1 MKFKLVSKFKP
12 TGDQP
17 EAIKKLNQN
26 IKGNK
31 KFQTLLGVTGS
42 GKTFTLANII
52 EKVQKPVLIISH
64 NKTLAAQL
72 YSEFKGFFPKNAVH
86 YFVSYYD
93 YYQPEAYLPHTDTY
107 IEKETNI
114 NEEIDRLRHAAT
126 QSLSSRKDVIIVASV
141 SCIFGLGPPD
151 LYEKVKISLKVD
163 QTKNLKSMLKQL
175 VSIQYK
181 RSDYDLRRGSFRVKG
196 DVLEIFPAYG
206 ENTIRI
212 EFFGDELEKI
222 SEISALTGEITK
234 ELKKIEIYPAT
245 HYVTDK
251 DVQNL
256 AIQEIKQDLVKQ
268 TKALKKQNKLLE
280 AQRLTQ
286 RTNFDLEMIS
296 QTGYCTGIENY
307 SRYFDRR
314 RPGEPPYT
322 LIDFYPKDLLIIID
336 ESHMTTPQLR
346 AMYNQDK
353 ARKETLIDYGFRLVS
368 ALDNRPLNFKE
379 FEKKINQVVFVSATP
394 SDYELGKS
402 GSPVEQIIR
411 PTGLIDPEIE
421 IRKTK
426 GQIQDL
432 IRQIEKRT
440 KAGQRVLV
448 TTLTK
453 RLAEELTDFL
463 AEKGIKVTYLHHEI
477 DTLERPQILR
487 DLRLGVYDVVVGVN
501 LLREG
506 LDLPEVSLVTILDA
520 DKEGFLR
527 SNWSLIQVM
536 GRAARH
542 INGKVIMYADKMTRS
557 MKLAINET
565 ERRRKIQ
572 IKYNREHKIVPQTIK
587 KAIAE
592 EEFAPKAGQEKVL
605 NLAQIPKDELK
616 RIISEL
622 ENQMQ
627 LASKNLRFEKAA
639 ELRDQIIELKKA
651 KYKGKVKIKELFG

>member
-17 EAIKKLNQN
+17 EAIKKLTQG

-31 KFQTLLGVTGS
+31 KYQTLLGVTGS

-52 EKVQKPVLIISH
+52 EEAQKPVLLISH

-72 YSEFKGFFPKNAVH
+72 YSEFRNFFPKNAAH

-93 YYQPEAYLPHTDTY
+93 YYQPEAYLPTTDTY

-126 QSLSSRKDVIIVASV
+126 QSLMARKDVIVVASV

-151 LYEKVKISLKVD
+151 LYEKVKISLKVG
-163 QTKNLKSMLKQL
+163 QTKNLKSLLKQL
-175 VSIQYK
+175 ISIQYK
-181 RSDYDLRRGSFRVKG
+181 RSDYDLRRGIFRVRG

-212 EFFGDELEKI
+212 EFFGNEIEKI
-222 SEISALTGEITK
+222 SKISALTGEIIQK
-234 ELKKIEIYPAT
+234 AKKIEIYPAT
-245 HYVTDK
+245 HYITNK

-256 AIQEIKQDLVKQ
+256 AINEIKEDLTKQ
-268 TKALKKQNKLLE
+268 AKALKKQSKLLE
-280 AQRLTQ
+280 AQRLAQ
-286 RTNFDLEMIS
+286 RTNFDLEMIKE
-296 QTGYCTGIENY
+296 TGYCTGIENY

-314 RPGEPPYT
+314 KSGEPPYT
-322 LIDFYPKDLLIIID
+322 LIDFYPEDFLIIID
-336 ESHMTTPQLR
+336 ESHMTIPQLR

-353 ARKETLIDYGFRLVS
+353 ARKETLIQYGFRLPS

-379 FEKKINQVVFVSATP
+379 FEKKINQAIFVSATP
-394 SDYELGKS
+394 TLYELKKS
-402 GSPVEQIIR
+402 GKPIEQIIR
-411 PTGLIDPEIE
+411 PTGLIDPKIRV
-421 IRKTK
+421 RKTE

-432 IRQIEKRT
+432 ISEITKRT
-440 KAGQRVLV
+440 KAKQRVLV

-463 AEKGIKVTYLHHEI
+463 ADKGIKVTYLHHEI

-487 DLRLGVYDVVVGVN
+487 DLRLGVYDVIVGIN

-506 LDLPEVSLVTILDA
+506 LDLPEVSLVAILDA

-527 SNWSLIQVM
+527 SDWSLIQVA

-542 INGKVIMYADKMTRS
+542 VEGKVIMYADKMTRS
-557 MKLAINET
+557 MKIAINET
-565 ERRRKIQ
+565 ARRRKLQ
-572 IKYNREHKIVPQTIK
+572 IEYNKKHGITPRSIK

-592 EEFAPKAGQEKVL
+592 GEFAPKAEKEKVL

-616 RIISEL
+616 RLIWQL
-622 ENQMQ
+622 ESQMQ
-627 LASKNLRFEKAA
+627 LAAKSLQFEKAA
-639 ELRDQIIELKKA
+639 ELRDQIVELKKA
-651 KYKGKVKIKELFG
+651 KYKGKVKIKELFN

>member
-17 EAIKKLNQN
+17 EALKKLTQG

-52 EKVQKPVLIISH
+52 KKVQKPVLIISH

-151 LYEKVKISLKVD
+151 LYEKVKITLKVG
-163 QTKNLKSMLKQL
+163 QTKNLKSILKQL

-181 RSDYDLRRGSFRVKG
+181 RSDYDLRRGAFRVRG

-212 EFFGDELEKI
+212 EFFGDEIEKI
-222 SEISALTGEITK
+222 SEISALTGEIIQK
-234 ELKKIEIYPAT
+234 PKKIQIYPAT

-251 DVQNL
+251 NIQDL
-256 AIQEIKQDLVKQ
+256 ALNEIKKDLTKQ
-268 TKALKKQNKLLE
+268 TKTLKKQNKSLE

-314 RPGEPPYT
+314 KPGKPPYT
-322 LIDFYPKDLLIIID
+322 LIDFYPEDFLIIID
-336 ESHMTTPQLR
+336 ESHMTLPQLR

-353 ARKETLIDYGFRLVS
+353 ARKETLIDYGFRLPS

-379 FEKKINQVVFVSATP
+379 FEKKINQAIFVSATP
-394 SDYELGKS
+394 SDYELQKS

-411 PTGLIDPEIE
+411 PTGLIDPVIE

-432 IRQIEKRT
+432 ILEIEKRT
-440 KAGQRVLV
+440 RAKQRVLI

-463 AEKGIKVTYLHHEI
+463 ADKGIKVAYLHHEI

-487 DLRLGVYDVVVGVN
+487 DLRLGVYDVIVGVN

-506 LDLPEVSLVTILDA
+506 LDLPEVSLVAILDA

-557 MKLAINET
+557 MKLAIRET
-565 ERRRKIQ
+565 ARRRKLQ
-572 IKYNREHKIVPQTIK
+572 IKYNREHKIVPRTIK

-592 EEFAPKAGQEKVL
+592 EEFAPKADQEKVL
-605 NLAQIPKDELK
+605 NLAKIPKDEL
-616 RIISEL
+616 RRLISEL

-627 LASKNLRFEKAA
+627 LAAKNLQFEKAA

-651 KYKGKVKIKELFG
+651 KYKGKVKIKELFQ